1 VSVLITTYE
10 RHRDLAQCMRAV
22 VLQQG
27 PNVDVEICVVNDGGR
42 PIDDVVRSFEGAT
55 VRYTNFIRNYGQVE
69 ARNAALEMATGE
81 FIAICDDDDRWLP
94 GHVNRLLDALQGAG
108 SGAVLAYSDAEIVS
122 LRRQG
127 DSVIVRDRRAFAWSG
142 VESLLCEYN
151 PIVPSSVVYRRSVH
165 AEVGAFDKQVSHYW
179 DWDFFLRCQA
189 VGPLVRVPVCDTL
202 YALHGDGANLSANPA
217 DMNPALDVLCQKH
230 KLGKL
235 PVSNFYLMTEDRR
248 LQSYRADTT
257 LLWDGNPE
265 PWWTDVSQIELE
277 LLARRKQE
285 V

>member
-1 VSVLITTYE
+1 MSVLITTYE

-108 SGAVLAYSDAEIVS
+108 SGAVLAYSDAEI
-122 LRRQG
+122 
-127 DSVIVRDRRAFAWSG
+127 
-142 VESLLCEYN
+142 
-151 PIVPSSVVYRRSVH
+151 
-165 AEVGAFDKQVSHYW
+165 
-179 DWDFFLRCQA
+179 
-189 VGPLVRVPVCDTL
+189 RVPPPSRGQR
-202 YALHGDGANLSANPA
+202 HRPG
-217 DMNPALDVLCQKH
+217 
-230 KLGKL
+230 
-235 PVSNFYLMTEDRR
+235 
-248 LQSYRADTT
+248 
-257 LLWDGNPE
+257 
-265 PWWTDVSQIELE
+265 
-277 LLARRKQE
+277 
-285 V
+285 